1 MLAYLWAK
9 LKLRDLR
16 ASAGLLVGMVSPDM
30 SDCRSVVV
38 LGLASFL
45 WWAGPGNSEDPGVGA
60 HPLVVML
67 GPWLVLTYWWVEPG
81 LGITH
86 AGP

>member
-1 MLAYLWAK
+1 MLAYLWAR

-16 ASAGLLVGMVSPDM
+16 ASAGLLVGMVHADM
-30 SDCRSVVV
+30 ADCRSVVV

-45 WWAGPGNSEDPGVGA
+45 WWAGPGNSEDPGAGA

-67 GPWLVLTYWWVEPG
+67 GAGLVITYLWVEPG
-81 LGITH
+81 PGISH